1 MARYSISGNKKK
13 TLRDRIGMFK
23 GIDWNL
29 FRKDCNLSFRG
40 GGSLPAEKFILKKKP
55 DPDKYMDLK

>member
-13 TLRDRIGMFK
+13 ALRDRRGMFR
-23 GIDWNL
+23 GWDRNL

-40 GGSLPAEKFILKKKP
+40 GGSLPAEKFTLKEKP